1 MGGRLKLRLAD
12 GGEFE
17 AAFEDELPPS
27 LSDLLAT
34 GYVGNQMV
42 IAIDDSSDV
51 EGHVFGSSIDVRL
64 FDEGDVEGHAMTLHL
79 PNAQSARDLQK
90 RLLAAGVVG
99 VIVVGAAA
107 TAVWAPGSS
116 TGVATDQG
124 SNAIVAPAPP
134 PIAPGLKADIA
145 AGDVVVRTAP
155 AAPAIA
161 PGLKADIAAG
171 DVVVGTAPAAPAISP
186 GLKAEIAN
194 GDAAATSATVAVPAA
209 PAISPGLKAEI
220 ANGDASAAK
229 APAAPAVSPGLKADL
244 ANGDTQ
250 P

>member
-12 GGEFE
+12 GGEIE
-17 AAFEDELPPS
+17 AAFDGELPPS

-34 GYVGNQMV
+34 GYVGNQMK
-42 IAIDDSSDV
+42 IAIDESSDV
-51 EGHVFGSSIDVRL
+51 EGHGFGTTIDVRL
-64 FDEGDVEGHAMTLHL
+64 FDEDDVEGHAMTLHL

-124 SNAIVAPAPP
+124 TNAIVAPAPP
-134 PIAPGLKADIA
+134 PIAPGLKAEIAAGEAVVVTVPRAPAVAPGLKADIA
-145 AGDVVVRTAP
+145 AGEATVAVP

-161 PGLKADIAAG
+161 PGLKAEIAAG
-171 DVVVGTAPAAPAISP
+171 EAGAAKAPAAPAISP
-186 GLKAEIAN
+186 GLKADI
-194 GDAAATSATVAVPAA
+194 
-209 PAISPGLKAEI
+209 
-220 ANGDASAAK
+220 
-229 APAAPAVSPGLKADL
+229 